1 MQGRTMILALA
12 LSVLCGCA
20 TTRSEPPA
28 GERAS
33 AAVGLRLANE
43 MAAAASRLDVAALAK
58 FIPQTDAVVYVSN
71 GNPIRGNEY
80 LKVMGDFYST
90 LSKLDFKWAKS
101 EAVPISDNAVA
112 FTGWS
117 DVQIMTKKGES
128 EAEHAVFTMV
138 FVRGDD
144 GWKRVIAHKT
154 VLKEPEK

>member
-1 MQGRTMILALA
+1 MQGRTMTLAVA
-12 LSVLCGCA
+12 LTVLCACA
-20 TTRSEPPA
+20 TSHSSPQT

-43 MAAAASRLDVAALAK
+43 MAAAASRLDVAALAR
-58 FIPQTDAVVYVSN
+58 FIPQTDDVVYVSN

-80 LKVMGDFYST
+80 LKVMGDFYGT

-101 EAVPISDNAVA
+101 EAVPISENAVA

-117 DVQIMTKKGES
+117 DVHIVTKKGET
-128 EAEHAVFTMV
+128 ETEHAVFTMV

-144 GWKRVIAHKT
+144 GWKRAIAHKT
-154 VLKEPEK
+154 VLKE

>member
-1 MQGRTMILALA
+1 MQRRTRTLALG
-12 LSVLCGCA
+12 LIVLCGCA
-20 TTRSEPPA
+20 TARTAPPA

-33 AAVGLRLANE
+33 AEVGFRLANE

-90 LSKLDFKWAKS
+90 LSQLDFKWSKS
-101 EAVPISDNAVA
+101 EAVPLSDDAVA

-117 DVQIMTKKGES
+117 DVHIVTKKGET
-128 EAEHAVFTMV
+128 ETEHAVFTMV
-138 FVRGDD
+138 FMRGKD
-144 GWKRVIAHKT
+144 GWKRVVAHKT
-154 VLKEPEK
+154 VLKEPS